1 MEIPPLTTNLKL
13 TMKKTLY
20 EYKTPDKCKLI
31 FMKQKNKLTLI

>member
-20 EYKTPDKCKLI
+20 EYKTQDKFKL
-31 FMKQKNKLTLI
+31 NL